1 MLPVMTDHAM
11 APSLPPAVERFV
23 GAVNRSDGEEAVAAF
38 AADALVNDIRRE
50 FHHTPAIRAWLER
63 EIIGDTVR
71 LEVHE
76 ARTHHETTI
85 VTARTT
91 RNFDK
96 TKVTD
101 PLDLTLYFNASPEA
115 ITQLIVIA
123 NQPTPQWAA
132 SDQGAS

>member
-1 MLPVMTDHAM
+1 MTNHTMPLP
-11 APSLPPAVERFV
+11 LPPAVERFV

-38 AADALVNDIRRE
+38 ATDALVNDIRRE

-63 EIIGDTVR
+63 EIIGDAVHLDVR
-71 LEVHE
+71 QVR
-76 ARTHHETTI
+76 AHHQTTI
-85 VTARTT
+85 ITARTT
-91 RNFDK
+91 GNFDK

-132 SDQGAS
+132 GDQVAS